1 MLRIGEFFVVLGFGL
16 FAGLAHYMELG
27 VGEYTEIENMSTSVN
42 NFLVDKTVFE
52 T

>member
-16 FAGLAHYMELG
+16 FAHYMELG

-42 NFLVDKTVFE
+42 NFLVDETVFE